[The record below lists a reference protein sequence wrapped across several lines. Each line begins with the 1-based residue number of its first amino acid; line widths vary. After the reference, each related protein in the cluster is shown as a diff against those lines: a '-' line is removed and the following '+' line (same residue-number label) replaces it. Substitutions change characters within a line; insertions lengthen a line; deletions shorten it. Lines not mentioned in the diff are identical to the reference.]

1 MQQEIEVTSSHEY
14 TDFRRISEKPIEIRT
29 AQVNTISTILLVS
42 VLITY
47 LIYSDY
53 YILTGIIIVL
63 LFAYVFSLQKKRISF
78 DTNYLYVRDMF
89 SQRKIVTSTIE
100 NINIITY
107 KENVKSILSKDNHAI
122 IVRTKDNRE
131 HAIKT
136 DDFNQKSII
145 KSFETLKVKNV

>member
-107 KENVKSILSKDNHAI
+107 RENVKSILSKDNHAI

-131 HAIKT
+131 HVIKT

-145 KSFETLKVKNV
+145 KSFETLKV